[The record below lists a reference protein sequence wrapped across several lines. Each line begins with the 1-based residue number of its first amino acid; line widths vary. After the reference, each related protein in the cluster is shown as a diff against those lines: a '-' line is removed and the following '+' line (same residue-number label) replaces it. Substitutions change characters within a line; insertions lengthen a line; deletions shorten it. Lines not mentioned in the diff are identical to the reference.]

1 MGRHLLLEVY
11 DVKYNLLNDV
21 SSLENIIHSG
31 IIRSRMNILNTYTHQ
46 FTPHGLTILVCLS
59 ESHVSVHTFPE
70 NNCVSVDAYT
80 CGDGNPKIIIL
91 ELLKYFD
98 SYNYNLREIYR

>member
-1 MGRHLLLEVY
+1 
-11 DVKYNLLNDV
+11 
-21 SSLENIIHSG
+21 
-31 IIRSRMNILNTYTHQ
+31 MNILNTYTHQ

-59 ESHVSVHTFPE
+59 ESHVSIHTFPE

-98 SYNYNLREIYR
+98 SYNYTLREIYR